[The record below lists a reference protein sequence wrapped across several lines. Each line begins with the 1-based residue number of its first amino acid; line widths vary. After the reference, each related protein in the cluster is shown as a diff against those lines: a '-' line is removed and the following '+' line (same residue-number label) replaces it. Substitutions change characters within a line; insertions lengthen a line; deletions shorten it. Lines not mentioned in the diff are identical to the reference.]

1 MKCPNYHTHT
11 YTHRKYH
18 LLPTAYH
25 SKHNRVYT
33 SVKLLASTE
42 GEQQYC
48 QLYLTSMVLLAYK
61 ENSSNKDK
69 PRLKKKISPCPAV
82 SQSESRSHLVNCI
95 NTLNLVNSPQFRWQF
110 KQVCFILSY
119 NLSWVPFQNWVAIFN
134 LKFHQSYSLKAL
146 GHPPSEYLYSYRED
160 WISAISTP

>member
-1 MKCPNYHTHT
+1 
-11 YTHRKYH
+11 
-18 LLPTAYH
+18 
-25 SKHNRVYT
+25 
-33 SVKLLASTE
+33 
-42 GEQQYC
+42 
-48 QLYLTSMVLLAYK
+48 MVLLAYK

-134 LKFHQSYSLKAL
+134 LKIPPKLFLKSSWPPTLWVFVLLQRRLNFGDFYSLKWLWCTFNKLLLATLQHKAPTSRQRDCPATSSSSTEKSQLAL
-146 GHPPSEYLYSYRED
+146 N
-160 WISAISTP
+160 I